1 MQNAEKA
8 YIMQTIAPIF
18 RVLCQV
24 YVWEES
30 RLNKLKVL
38 VVDDSVRAATMIKN
52 SLKEDEDVEI
62 VGHAE
67 DGVEAIEMI
76 RELSPDVVFLDLIMP
91 KMDGLVVLEKVSK
104 GLPGIEKRP
113 DFIVVTAVTQE
124 NVMQTAFQYG
134 ASYYVLKP
142 FEKETILAKIQQLKP
157 DNKAILVNNREQY
170 AKRDDKPKYNLEM
183 DVTNIIHEIGVPAHI
198 KGYQYLRDAIM
209 MSVDDS
215 EMLNSITKI
224 LYPSIAKQHKTTPS
238 RVERAIRHAI
248 EVAWTRGK
256 VDTIDELFGYTV
268 NNGKGKPTN
277 SEFVALIADKIRIEQ
292 KMRMNG

>member
-1 MQNAEKA
+1 M
-8 YIMQTIAPIF
+8 
-18 RVLCQV
+18 
-24 YVWEES
+24 
-30 RLNKLKVL
+30 NKLKVL
-38 VVDDSVRAATMIKN
+38 IVDDSVRASTVLEGM
-52 SLKEDEDVEI
+52 LREEEDVEI
-62 VGHAE
+62 VGRAE

-76 RELSPDVVFLDLIMP
+76 RETSPDVVFLDMIMP
-91 KMDGLVVLEKVSK
+91 KMDGLVVLEKVYK
-104 GLPGIEKRP
+104 GMPGIEKRP
-113 DFIVVTAVTQE
+113 EFIIVTAVTHE
-124 NVMQTAFQYG
+124 NVMQTAFRYG
-134 ASYYVLKP
+134 ALYYVLKP
-142 FEKETILAKIQQLKP
+142 YEKETILTKIKQLHP
-157 DNKAILVNNREQY
+157 SNQWQMMPPSGLPNHAGVVSAPGVE
-170 AKRDDKPKYNLEM
+170 RDASERTRYNLEM

-215 EMLNSITKI
+215 ETLNSITKI

-277 SEFVALIADKIRIEQ
+277 SEFVALIADKIRLEQ
-292 KMRMNG
+292 KMRVQ

>member
-1 MQNAEKA
+1 M
-8 YIMQTIAPIF
+8 
-18 RVLCQV
+18 
-24 YVWEES
+24 
-30 RLNKLKVL
+30 NKVKVL
-38 VVDDSVRAATMIKN
+38 IVDDSVRTATMIEEA
-52 SLKEDEDVEI
+52 LQEDDGVEI
-62 VGHAE
+62 VGHAG

-76 RELSPDVVFLDLIMP
+76 RETTPDIVFLDLIMP
-91 KMDGLVVLEKVSK
+91 KMDGLVVLEKVHK
-104 GLPGIEKRP
+104 GVPGIEKRP
-113 DFIVVTAVTQE
+113 DFVVVTAVTQD

-142 FEKETILAKIQQLKP
+142 FEKETILAKVQQLKP
-157 DNKAILVNNREQY
+157 DNKFRILASSGAERGGSENNG
-170 AKRDDKPKYNLEM
+170 YNLEI

-277 SEFVALIADKIRIEQ
+277 SEFVALIADKIRLEQ
-292 KMRMNG
+292 KVRAQGRAL

>member
-1 MQNAEKA
+1 
-8 YIMQTIAPIF
+8 MQTIAPIF

-76 RELSPDVVFLDLIMP
+76 RDLSLDVVFLDLIMP

>member
-1 MQNAEKA
+1 M
-8 YIMQTIAPIF
+8 
-18 RVLCQV
+18 
-24 YVWEES
+24 
-30 RLNKLKVL
+30 NKLKVL
-38 VVDDSVRAATMIKN
+38 VVDDSVRAAAMIKE

-76 RELSPDVVFLDLIMP
+76 RETSPDVVFLDLIMP

-157 DNKAILVNNREQY
+157 DNKAMLVNSREQY
-170 AKRDDKPKYNLEM
+170 TKRDDKSEYNLEM

-277 SEFVALIADKIRIEQ
+277 SEFVALIADKIRLEQ
-292 KMRMNG
+292 KMRANG